1 MTAVLTLPIIHFE
14 VPLEIVV
21 LGLISGMTYGLLG
34 VGLTLTYR
42 ASRVINFAY
51 GEMGALPAVI
61 VPVLVLNHGWSWWL
75 AVPLGVAVAG
85 GLGAATEFTVIRR
98 LSRAPR
104 LVVLVATLGIAQIL
118 LVANLLIPRTGKL
131 AGGAYPTPFHA
142 LVRIGSLRL
151 NAGHVLIL
159 VVSPL
164 IVLALTLFLARTSVG
179 IASRAS
185 AENRDAALLAGVP
198 VGAVSLLV
206 WTLAGVLAGAS
217 AILVGPTKPLLS
229 QVALG
234 PSLMVRALAAAL
246 IGRLAN
252 LPQVLA
258 GGLVIGVVE
267 LLVLWNYPTGGL
279 LEMTLFVIVL
289 GCLLFGRGLGQLARG
304 GDESSW
310 ALAGSVRP
318 LARAVAA
325 SRSVATA
332 RRVAIGGA
340 VALAALAP
348 LPMQNSQRLLASS
361 VVIFALIGLSVVV
374 LTGFAGQVSLGQ
386 FAFVALGALVGG
398 RMYQLGYPA
407 WMGALYAIAAGALVA
422 AGIGLAALRVRGL
435 FLAVGTLGFALA
447 ASTWLFNQP
456 WLVVA
461 DVTGLTSR
469 RIPRPHALGV
479 DFQKELPYYWLCLVA
494 FCAVAALVHR
504 LRNTGV
510 GRSMVAVRDNERA
523 AAALSVSP
531 RRAKLTAF
539 VVAGAIAGLGGWLY
553 GALLVNFNVNAFG
566 PEQSLNLVA
575 MCVFGGVTTIT
586 GSVLGALWVRGIPYA
601 FGNNWGLASS
611 AAGLLLA
618 LLVFPGGLAGLVF
631 RVRDRVVQRLMG
643 DVSAQE
649 SPPVAARTLPAH
661 ADADATQVADDTAP
675 LVAAGISVHFGGIAA
690 VYDVSLTLGPGETVG
705 LIGPNGAGKTT
716 FFDVLS
722 GQIPP
727 TSGTVTLRGVD
738 VTGMRVEQRAELGL
752 GRSFQQ
758 ARLFDGLTV
767 HESFRLASERADRS
781 ELVPS
786 LLGLP
791 PSRVAERRKAAGA
804 DGLVDLLGL
813 GTYADRRI
821 DELSTGT
828 RRLVELG
835 CIVALGAEVLLLDE
849 PMAGIAQREVEAFV
863 PVIADVRA
871 HLGASIVL
879 VDHDLPMVAAI
890 VDRVV
895 VMASGAVV
903 ASGPPAI
910 LVEDAAVRAV
920 YLGTDERAVRRSGV
934 LVGGGRRGRS

>member
-1 MTAVLTLPIIHFE
+1 MTAVLTLPVTHFE

-75 AVPLGVAVAG
+75 AVPVGVAVAG
-85 GLGAATEFTVIRR
+85 GIGAVTEFAVIRR

-131 AGGAYPTPFHA
+131 AGGTYPTPFDA

-151 NAGHVLIL
+151 NAGHLLIL

-164 IVLALTLFLARTSVG
+164 IVLGLTLFLGRTSVG

-198 VGAVSLLV
+198 VAAVSLLV

-252 LPQVLA
+252 LPAVLA

-289 GCLLFGRGLGQLARG
+289 GCLLFRRGLGQLARG

-310 ALAGSVRP
+310 SLAGSVRP
-318 LARAVAA
+318 LARTIA
-325 SRSVATA
+325 STRSVAMA
-332 RRVAIGGA
+332 RRATIVAA

-469 RIPRPHALGV
+469 RIPRPHAFGV

-494 FCAVAALVHR
+494 FCVVAALVHR
-504 LRNTGV
+504 LRNSGI

-523 AAALSVSP
+523 AASLSVSP

-575 MCVFGGVTTIT
+575 MCVFGGLTTIT
-586 GSVLGALWVRGIPYA
+586 GAVLGALWVRGIPYA
-601 FGNNWGLASS
+601 FGANFGLASS

-631 RVRDRVVQRLMG
+631 RVRDRVVRFLTG
-643 DVSAQE
+643 DE
-649 SPPVAARTLPAH
+649 G
-661 ADADATQVADDTAP
+661 DTAP
-675 LVAAGISVHFGGIAA
+675 ATTARPALPARVIEHPPETSATADPLVATDVSVHFGGIAA
-690 VYDVSLTLGPGETVG
+690 VNGVSLALAPGETIG

-722 GQIPP
+722 GQIAP
-727 TSGTVTLRGVD
+727 SHGTVALRGID
-738 VTGMRVEQRAELGL
+738 VTALRVEQRAELGL

-767 HESFRLASERADRS
+767 HESFRLASERGDRS

-813 GTYADRRI
+813 AAFADRRI

-879 VDHDLPMVAAI
+879 VDHDLPMVGAI

-910 LVEDAAVRAV
+910 LIEDEAVRTV
-920 YLGTDERAVRRSGV
+920 YLGTDERAVHRSGA
-934 LVGGGRRGRS
+934 LAGGGRRARS